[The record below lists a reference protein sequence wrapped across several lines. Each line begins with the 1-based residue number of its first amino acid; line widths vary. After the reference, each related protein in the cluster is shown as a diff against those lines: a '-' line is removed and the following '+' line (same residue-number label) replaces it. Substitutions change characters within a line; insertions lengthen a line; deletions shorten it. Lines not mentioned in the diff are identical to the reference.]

1 MNVLIDDTDGLVK
14 FLADAKSDRILG
26 AHIIGP
32 VSIIYYKHFQ
42 YVTYY
47 LQNAGDLI
55 HEATLGIEYGASTE
69 DIARTCHAHPV
80 RVIQTYCT

>member
-47 LQNAGDLI
+47 L
-55 HEATLGIEYGASTE
+55 
-69 DIARTCHAHPV
+69 
-80 RVIQTYCT
+80 